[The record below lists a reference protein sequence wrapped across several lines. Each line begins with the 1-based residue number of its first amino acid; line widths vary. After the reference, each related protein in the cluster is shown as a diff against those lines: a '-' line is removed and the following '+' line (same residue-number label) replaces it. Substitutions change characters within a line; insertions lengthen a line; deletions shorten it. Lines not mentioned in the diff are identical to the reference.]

1 MARKRSLTELLAFK
15 AFRGVVRAFPR
26 PVCLAFGR
34 GLGALAYAL
43 DGRHRR
49 LARANLRTAFG
60 GGLTEGARSRT
71 ARASFRH
78 FGATLFDLFKLA
90 EMGPDEVAARVSV
103 EGAERLRDAL
113 REGKGAL
120 LFTAHFG
127 NWEVGSVPISRIG
140 RLNVIARPL
149 DNPLLERELAAVRAR
164 LGAEVI
170 YKTWAARPILQAL
183 RRNEIVAILIDQNVL
198 RDQAVFVDFFGKP
211 AATTPALATFH
222 LRTGAPLFPV
232 FCVPGPPRGYRL
244 TIHPPLRFEPGGDA
258 GRDVLKI
265 TQVCTKMIEG
275 EIRER
280 PGLWLWFHNRWKS
293 RPAGAPSG
301 AKEGCR

>member
-1 MARKRSLTELLAFK
+1 MALKRSLIEFLIFK
-15 AFRGVVRAFPR
+15 AFRGLVRTLPR
-26 PVCLAFGR
+26 PVCLSLGR
-34 GLGALAYAL
+34 GLGFLAYAL

-49 LARANLRTAFG
+49 LALSNLRTAFG
-60 GGLTEGARSRT
+60 DGMTGRARSRT
-71 ARASFRH
+71 ARASFLH
-78 FGATLFDLFKLA
+78 FGATLFDIFKLA
-90 EMGPDEVAARVSV
+90 GRGHAEVASRISV
-103 EGAERLRDAL
+103 EGAENLRAAL
-113 REGKGAL
+113 RQGKGAL

-127 NWEVGSVPISRIG
+127 NWEVGSVPIARMG
-140 RLNVIARPL
+140 RLSVVARPL
-149 DNPLLERELAAVRAR
+149 DNARLERELLAVRSR
-164 LGAEVI
+164 LGAEII
-170 YKTWAARPILQAL
+170 YKSWATRPILHAL
-183 RRNEIVAILIDQNVL
+183 RRNEMVAILIDQNVL

-222 LRTGAPLFPV
+222 LRTGAPLLPV

-244 TIHPPLRFEPGGDA
+244 KIHPPLRIRPEGDF

-265 TQVCTKMIEG
+265 TQVCTKIIEG

-301 AKEGCR
+301 AKKGCR